1 MFRIGTHQSRLPR
14 FCNNDFSALQNSEG
28 DIIVSHFLTA
38 DGGTESLRVRIY
50 DLDGNCVAS
59 HAEAYETKFLAG
71 ARAEQNAEDWW
82 SSLVKAT
89 QICLKEANLS
99 GDAIDSMT
107 YATTCCTVVAL
118 DKNGAP
124 LRPALMWMDV
134 RANKEAEAVLETGDP
149 RLVLN
154 SNGQGPVSA
163 EWMIPKALWLK
174 RNEPQIFDKAVTICE
189 YQDYLTMRLTGE
201 RCASL
206 NNVGLRWHYDNR
218 DGGWATGIIDKLGM
232 SELLDKWPSRV
243 VAPGDVVGNLSATA
257 AAELGLTTR
266 TKLVQGGADA
276 LIGMIGLGVA
286 KPGQLALITGSSHLQ
301 FGVTDSPLHAQGVWG
316 SYADILYPERYIVEG
331 GQTSTGS
338 IINWFRRLVGQIDL
352 DELNEKAALLP
363 PGSEG
368 LIAQDHFQGNRTP
381 YTDANSRGAFIG
393 LTLSHEP
400 HHIFRAII
408 EGICFGTR
416 TILDSFKNGGYTSN
430 EMTVGGGATAS
441 RLWMQIH
448 ADTAGIPVC
457 IPASTDAPSMG
468 SAILAAHG
476 AGYFA
481 SIDEGIDAMVK
492 PGIMIEPDPGAM
504 AAYDGV
510 YEQYREL
517 YLALKQ
523 IRG

>member
-1 MFRIGTHQSRLPR
+1 M
-14 FCNNDFSALQNSEG
+14 
-28 DIIVSHFLTA
+28 SHVLTA

-50 DLDGNCVAS
+50 DLDGRCVAS
-59 HAEAYETKFLAG
+59 HAEPYETKFMAG

-82 SSLVKAT
+82 SSLVTAT
-89 QICLKEANLS
+89 QICLKEANIS
-99 GDAIDSMT
+99 GDAIDAMA

-134 RANKEAEAVLETGDP
+134 RADKEAEAVLETGDQ
-149 RLVLN
+149 RLILN
-154 SNGQGPVSA
+154 GNGQGPVSA

-174 RNEPQIFDKAVTICE
+174 RNEPKIFDDAVTICE

-206 NNVGLRWHYDNR
+206 NNIGLRWHYANR
-218 DGGWATGIIDKLGM
+218 DGGWASGIVEKLGM
-232 SELLDKWPSRV
+232 PDLLEKWPSRV
-243 VAPGDVVGNLSATA
+243 AAPGEVVGNLSAAA
-257 AAELGLTTR
+257 AAELGLSTR

-276 LIGMIGLGVA
+276 LIGMIGLGVS

-301 FGVTDSPLHAQGVWG
+301 FGVTDAPLHAQGVWG
-316 SYADILYPERYIVEG
+316 SYADIVYPGRYIVEG

-338 IINWFRRLVGQIDL
+338 IINWFRRLLGSVDL
-352 DELNEKAALLP
+352 DELNAKAALLP

-381 YTDANSRGAFIG
+381 YTDANSRGAFVG

-416 TILDSFKNGGYTSN
+416 TILDGFKDGGYTST

-448 ADTAGIPVC
+448 ADTAGIPVR
-457 IPASTDAPSMG
+457 IPESTDAPSMG

-476 AGYFA
+476 AGHFA

-492 PGIMIEPDPGAM
+492 PGVLIEPDLTAT
-504 AAYDGV
+504 AAYENV
-510 YEQYREL
+510 YQQYRAL
-517 YLALKQ
+517 YPNLKQ
-523 IRG
+523 IREQAD

>member
-1 MFRIGTHQSRLPR
+1 M
-14 FCNNDFSALQNSEG
+14 
-28 DIIVSHFLTA
+28 SHFLTA

-59 HAEAYETKFLAG
+59 HAEPYETKFLAG

-99 GDAIDSMT
+99 GDAIDTMT

-174 RNEPQIFDKAVTICE
+174 QNEPQIFDKAVTICE

-243 VAPGDVVGNLSATA
+243 VAPGDVVGNLNATA

-448 ADTAGIPVC
+448 ADTAGIPVR

-504 AAYDGV
+504 AAYNGV

>member
-1 MFRIGTHQSRLPR
+1 M
-14 FCNNDFSALQNSEG
+14 
-28 DIIVSHFLTA
+28 SHFLTA

>member
-1 MFRIGTHQSRLPR
+1 M
-14 FCNNDFSALQNSEG
+14 
-28 DIIVSHFLTA
+28 SHFLTA

-59 HAEAYETKFLAG
+59 HAEPYETKFLAG

-99 GDAIDSMT
+99 GDAIDTMT

-174 RNEPQIFDKAVTICE
+174 QNEPQIFDKAVTICE

-448 ADTAGIPVC
+448 ADTAGIPVR

-504 AAYDGV
+504 AAYNGV

>member
-286 KPGQLALITGSSHLQ
+286 KPGQLALITVSSHLQ

-510 YEQYREL
+510 YEQYRKL